1 MGDVI
6 YGQPPYACLHFLVST
21 VCLFFSIIGMIKYF
35 LQREV
40 TAKEAIPVI
49 TFMLASNHETV
60 LLEITEMLLHY
71 LESKVAKDQ
80 MFLVLYEAKR

>member
-1 MGDVI
+1 MFTFAS
-6 YGQPPYACLHFLVST
+6 Q
-21 VCLFFSIIGMIKYF
+21 LFVYLFSLGMIKFF

-49 TFMLASNHETV
+49 TFMLTSNHETV
-60 LLEITEMLLHY
+60 LLEITDMLLHY

>member
-1 MGDVI
+1 
-6 YGQPPYACLHFLVST
+6 
-21 VCLFFSIIGMIKYF
+21 MIKYF

-60 LLEITEMLLHY
+60 LLEITEMFDLRQ
-71 LESKVAKDQ
+71 VPAK
-80 MFLVLYEAKR
+80 ASI

>member
-1 MGDVI
+1 
-6 YGQPPYACLHFLVST
+6 
-21 VCLFFSIIGMIKYF
+21 MIKYF

-71 LESKVAKDQ
+71 LESKVAKLQ
-80 MFLVLYEAKR
+80 LTWARVKFLSTPRPKIKLVASAKCASGFPS

>member
-1 MGDVI
+1 MFTFTSQLFV
-6 YGQPPYACLHFLVST
+6 YFFL
-21 VCLFFSIIGMIKYF
+21 GMIKYF

-49 TFMLASNHETV
+49 TFMLTSNHETV
-60 LLEITEMLLHY
+60 LLEITDMLLHY